1 MTLPTLISKET
12 RTDIAGTYT
21 AYIYADGHVETDP
34 PGRPLSKE
42 DLQRQRKAQ
51 VATDRAKRMI
61 AAERA
66 KFGVLGDSIPNQTL
80 RDNATAVSSKIVLEP
95 FHKFL
100 HAVSE
105 ISDTATVPQTAGG
118 HVDRLI
124 TTVPLGGKVVG
135 DRARTRPEYS
145 VPGSDSPPDPNLPA
159 ELQRVELR

>member
-1 MTLPTLISKET
+1 MSTLVSKET

-51 VATDRAKRMI
+51 VATDRAKKMI

-66 KFGVLGDSIPNQTL
+66 KFGALGDSIPNQTL
-80 RDNATAVSSKIVLEP
+80 RDNLTAVSSKIVLEP

-100 HAVSE
+100 HAVAQV
-105 ISDTATVPQTAGG
+105 SDTATVPQTDGG
-118 HVDRLI
+118 HVDRLL
-124 TTVPLGGKVVG
+124 TSVPLGGRVVG
-135 DRARTRPEYS
+135 DHARQRPEYAP
-145 VPGSDSPPDPNLPA
+145 PGVDSPADPNLPE
-159 ELQRVELR
+159 ELQRSELR